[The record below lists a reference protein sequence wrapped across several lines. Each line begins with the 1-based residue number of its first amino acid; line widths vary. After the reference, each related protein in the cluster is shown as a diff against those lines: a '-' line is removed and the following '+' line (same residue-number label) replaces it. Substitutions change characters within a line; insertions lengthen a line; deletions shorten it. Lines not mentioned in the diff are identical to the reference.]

1 MRIVITAAPRS
12 GNHWLKCLLAEIY
25 RLEVLQGGAKP
36 ATGKRDVKI
45 RGGVPEMPDGTIF
58 HQHRAYSREMVEAFL
73 AMPARLVT
81 IIRDPYDVFFSY
93 HRWVQE
99 PARLREGDLA
109 LRDRHAGH
117 PRAALAERPLQDP
130 SVLGYLETE
139 FEKSLQRSVRWS
151 QDPDVLVVRYEDL
164 HAHAR
169 CTLTRL
175 TDRIQPVSAGRID
188 DALASCA
195 IDTMR
200 AALPHTVK
208 SGAVGGSRG
217 RLGEEHLRIFRER
230 HGDAIRALGY
240 PVR

>member
-1 MRIVITAAPRS
+1 MRIVISAAPRS

-36 ATGKRDVKI
+36 ATGRRDVKTH
-45 RGGVPEMPDGTIF
+45 GGVPEMPDDSIF
-58 HQHRAYSREMVEAFL
+58 HQHRAYNREMVEAFL
-73 AMPARLVT
+73 AMPAKLVT
-81 IIRDPYDVFFSY
+81 IVRDPYDVFYSY

-99 PARLREGDLA
+99 PARVRDGALS
-109 LRDRHAGH
+109 LRDRHVGH

-139 FEKSLQRSVRWS
+139 FENSLRRSVRWS

-164 HAHAR
+164 HADAR
-169 CTLTRL
+169 GTLKRL
-175 TDRIQPVSAGRID
+175 TDGIRPVSLGRID
-188 DALASCA
+188 DAIASCA

-200 AALPHTVK
+200 ASLPHTVK
-208 SGAVGGSRG
+208 SGVVDGSRG
-217 RLGEEHLRIFRER
+217 RLSEEHLRIFRER